1 MFELY
6 SYTDM
11 IAKTEEFYSKL
22 NIKINDIK
30 LAVASLTMTEF
41 AKNYNDV
48 NSVKIDNQDAL
59 ATVGD
64 SICGSYVM
72 IKEYGPFA
80 TMEYL
85 TNKKDIVTNN
95 NLKIVGKK
103 LLEGYLFHANNDL
116 KEGNKKDYATAFEA
130 IIGFIAL
137 NNPNDIKPLLDKY
150 LKTSD
155 FY

>member
-1 MFELY
+1 MYCY
-6 SYTDM
+6 SDM
-11 IAKTEEFYSKL
+11 IVKTEEFYSKL

-72 IKEYGPFA
+72 MKEYEPFA
-80 TMEYL
+80 TMEHL
-85 TNKKDIVTNN
+85 TKEKDIVTNKH
-95 NLKIVGKK
+95 LKIVGKK
-103 LLEGYLFHANNDL
+103 LLEGYLFHTNNDL
-116 KEGNKKDYATAFEA
+116 KEENKKDYATAFES
-130 IIGFIAL
+130 IIGFVAL
-137 NNPNDIKPLLDKY
+137 NNPNDLKTILDKY
-150 LKTSD
+150 LKK
-155 FY
+155 